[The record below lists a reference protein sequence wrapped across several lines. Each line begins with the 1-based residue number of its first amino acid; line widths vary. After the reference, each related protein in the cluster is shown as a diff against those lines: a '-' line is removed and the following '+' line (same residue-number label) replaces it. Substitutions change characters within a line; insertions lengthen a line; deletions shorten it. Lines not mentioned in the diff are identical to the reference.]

1 MNYLAITVAY
11 FKENIMKR
19 FTKPHLM
26 LAGLLFAISLPV
38 LAMNLQQAMAALGQA
53 KVQGTVGEQPNG
65 YLGVINSTSDSEAVV
80 KLINDARR
88 AEYSRMAKQNNIA
101 VADVEAIAGQKAIER
116 TASGHFIFLNGAWLQ
131 KR

>member
-1 MNYLAITVAY
+1 MIKMIKQFSKTRL
-11 FKENIMKR
+11 
-19 FTKPHLM
+19 L
-26 LAGLLFAISLPV
+26 LAGLLFAVSLPV
-38 LAMNLQQAMAALGQA
+38 LAMNLQQAMASLGQA
-53 KVQGTVGEQPNG
+53 KAQGLVGEQPNG
-65 YLGVINSTSDSEAVV
+65 YLGVVQSNADSEAVV

-116 TASGHFIFLNGAWLQ
+116 TASGHFVLVDGKWIQ

>member
-1 MNYLAITVAY
+1 MKST
-11 FKENIMKR
+11 MKR
-19 FTKPHLM
+19 FTKTRLI
-26 LAGLLFAISLPV
+26 LAGLLLAVSLPV

-53 KVQGTVGEQPNG
+53 KAQGLVGEQPNG
-65 YLGVINSTSDSEAVV
+65 YLGVVSSTSDSEAVV

-101 VADVEAIAGQKAIER
+101 VADIEAIAGQKAIER
-116 TASGHFIFLNGAWLQ
+116 TASGHFILLDGKWVN

>member
-1 MNYLAITVAY
+1 
-11 FKENIMKR
+11 MKL
-19 FTKPHLM
+19 TKFRLL
-26 LAGLLFAISLPV
+26 LAGLLLALSLPV

-53 KVQGTVGEQPNG
+53 KAQGLVGEQPNG
-65 YLGVINSTSDSEAVV
+65 YLGVVQSSADSEAVV

-88 AEYSRMAKQNNIA
+88 AEYSRMARQNNIA

-116 TASGHFIFLNGAWLQ
+116 TASGHFVLIDGEWIK